1 MSNLWERFDG
11 IADKESVE
19 EAKNQFTPVDEGIYD
34 VVLEE
39 LAPAESKNGLPMLKG
54 KFRML
59 QGNRIL
65 FYNQN
70 LQNLNYPNLTA
81 KNIAEALTFVSG
93 IAGEEIE
100 YNGLSDF
107 ADTILKLPMGT
118 SHKVKVSYA
127 QNDTERK
134 FTKLEVIEKVDGID
148 MDGYEDGD
156 IPF

>member
-1 MSNLWERFDG
+1 M
-11 IADKESVE
+11 
-19 EAKNQFTPVDEGIYD
+19 
-34 VVLEE
+34 
-39 LAPAESKNGLPMLKG
+39 
-54 KFRML
+54 
-59 QGNRIL
+59 
-65 FYNQN
+65 
-70 LQNLNYPNLTA
+70 
-81 KNIAEALTFVSG
+81 SG

-148 MDGYEDGD
+148 MDGYGRWRHT
-156 IPF
+156 F